1 MDFENR
7 ILPLSVQAELLSLN
21 RSSLYC
27 TRTPPSDSEILI
39 KHGIDG
45 IYTDNPSYGSRRIAV
60 VLNREGIAVSRP
72 TIQKYMREMGI
83 CAIYPKV
90 NLSKR
95 NHQHKIYPYLLN
107 GVKAGYPNHV
117 WGTDITYIKLQKG
130 WLYLVAFIDWFS
142 RYVIAWE
149 LDFTLEVDF
158 VMEALGKALVVA
170 KPSIINSDQGCQYT
184 SSTYTGMLTLKEIK
198 ISMDGKNRA
207 IDNIFTERL
216 WRSLKYEEVYPNC
229 YESPREARIR
239 IGIYFEKYNNYRP
252 HQSLGYLTPA
262 EVYFK
267 NYAINTDNP
276 KCLIAKTPVLLQ
288 DGIGCPG
295 PTGDGG
301 PQPGGRDN
309 RTRNYVNDLYILG
322 KSN

>member
-1 MDFENR
+1 MDFDNR

-21 RSSLYC
+21 RSSLYYV
-27 TRTPPSDSEILI
+27 RKPPSESEILI
-39 KHGIDG
+39 KHGIDK
-45 IYTDNPSYGSRRIAV
+45 IYTDNPSFGSRRIMV
-60 VLNREGIAVSRP
+60 VLSREGIDVSRP
-72 TIQKYMREMGI
+72 TVQKHMREMGI
-83 CAIYPKV
+83 CAIYPKA

-107 GVKAGYPNHV
+107 GVKAGYPNHI

-130 WLYLVAFIDWFS
+130 WLYLVAFMDWFS

-158 VMEALGKALVVA
+158 VMEALGKALLTA

-184 SSTYTGMLTLKEIK
+184 SSTYTKFLILNGIK

-229 YESPREARIR
+229 YASPRETRVR
-239 IGIYFEKYNNYRP
+239 IGLYFDKYNNYRP

-267 NYAINTDNP
+267 NYAINTG
-276 KCLIAKTPVLLQ
+276 KTELITAKTPVLPQ
-288 DGIGCPG
+288 DGNGCPG
-295 PTGDGG
+295 PAGERR
-301 PQPGGRDN
+301 PA
-309 RTRNYVNDLYILG
+309 TRG
-322 KSN
+322 KERPNKELCQ

>member
-1 MDFENR
+1 
-7 ILPLSVQAELLSLN
+7 
-21 RSSLYC
+21 
-27 TRTPPSDSEILI
+27 
-39 KHGIDG
+39 
-45 IYTDNPSYGSRRIAV
+45 
-60 VLNREGIAVSRP
+60 
-72 TIQKYMREMGI
+72 MREMGI
-83 CAIYPKV
+83 SAIFPKA

-142 RYVIAWE
+142 RYVISWE

-158 VMEALGKALVVA
+158 VMEALGKALMVA

-184 SSTYTGMLTLKEIK
+184 SSTYTGLLLLKEIK

-239 IGIYFEKYNNYRP
+239 IGKYFEKYNNYRP

-267 NYAINTDNP
+267 NYTINAIET
-276 KCLIAKTPVLLQ
+276 KCLTAKTPVLLQ
-288 DGIGCPG
+288 NGVGCPG
-295 PTGDGG
+295 PTRNGG
-301 PQPGGRDN
+301 PQPGGRKN
-309 RTRNYVNDLYILG
+309 RTRNYVNDLYILE